1 VDSELEVGS
10 SGQFDVL
17 VRGDLVFSRKKPGFE
32 RLTGPG
38 GFPMEPQTVDAVKSK
53 LG

>member
-1 VDSELEVGS
+1 VGS

-17 VRGDLVFSRKKPGFE
+17 VRGDLVYSRKQPGFE
-32 RLTGPG
+32 RLSGPG
-38 GFPMEPQTVDAVKSK
+38 GFPIEPYTVDAVRAK